1 MKRPSFFRG
10 VVVAAVLALFGA
22 IAFSGLSLV
31 VGGAPALK
39 IVTMLLG
46 GAYIVYLLRGANDRT
61 GRIAVF
67 VVWGFVTSGVW
78 FFTADV
84 AMTLVNQA
92 VLISIVRALY
102 HHASVL
108 AGVLDLVLTAFALS
122 AAVWASTHSGS
133 MFLTVWCFF
142 LVQALFVGIPSEF
155 NKSLKQGREQ
165 TIEDEFS
172 SALRAAET
180 AIKRIATQ
188 R

>member
-31 VGGAPALK
+31 VGGAAALK
-39 IVTMLLG
+39 IVTILLG
-46 GAYIVYLLRGANDRT
+46 GAYIVYLLRGANERT

-67 VVWGFVTSGVW
+67 AAWIFVTSGIW
-78 FFTADV
+78 FFTADL
-84 AMTLVNQA
+84 AMTLITQA

-108 AGVLDLVLTAFALS
+108 AGLLDLVLTAFALS
-122 AAVWASTHSGS
+122 AAAWASAHSGS

-142 LVQALFVGIPSEF
+142 LVQALFIGIPSEF
-155 NKSLKQGREQ
+155 KISRKTERQQMVENEFGRAFR
-165 TIEDEFS
+165 T
-172 SALRAAET
+172 AET